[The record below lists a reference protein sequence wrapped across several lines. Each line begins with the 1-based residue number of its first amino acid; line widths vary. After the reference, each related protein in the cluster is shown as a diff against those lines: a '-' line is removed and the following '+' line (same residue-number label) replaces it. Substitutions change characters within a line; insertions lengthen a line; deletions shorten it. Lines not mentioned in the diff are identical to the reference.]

1 MKKQFFSTLLGVI
14 ISLSSSF
21 IFAQNT
27 ENALLWEISGKGL
40 SKPSYLFGTFHA
52 LCQEDLTFS
61 ETFKQKF
68 ALTKQVCMEVDLSN
82 KMEQLG
88 VMKEMFMK
96 DGKTLQTI
104 MSAEDYGIVAA
115 FFKDSLHQ
123 NIENYS
129 RMKPMMISSL
139 TIENLLGCK
148 PKSLEEELLKMAKKQ
163 KSKSLGL
170 ETLAFQMSIFEKMPY
185 TEQAKGLIE
194 TAKNYGESKKEFA
207 KMLNAYKT
215 HNLSEIYQM
224 MLNSDDTKGIE
235 EDILYKRNENWIPK
249 IETFAKEKPTFFAV
263 GAGHLAGERG
273 VIELLRKS
281 GFTVKAV
288 E

>member
-1 MKKQFFSTLLGVI
+1 MGIFL
-14 ISLSSSF
+14 SLSISYC
-21 IFAQNT
+21 FAQNT

-52 LCQEDLTFS
+52 LCKQDIVFS
-61 ETFKQKF
+61 PLFQQKF
-68 ALTKQVCMEVDLSN
+68 AQTKQVCMEVDLSN
-82 KMEQLG
+82 KMEQFSI
-88 VMKEMFMK
+88 MKDMFMK
-96 DGKTLQTI
+96 DGKTLQDI
-104 MSAEDYGIVAA
+104 MSKEDYAKVST
-115 FFKDSLHQ
+115 FFKDSLHKD
-123 NIENYS
+123 IDKFS

-139 TIENLLGCK
+139 TIEDLLGCK
-148 PKSLEEELLKMAKKQ
+148 PQSMEEELLKMAKKQ

-185 TEQAKGLIE
+185 EEQAKGLIE
-194 TAKNYGESKKEFA
+194 TAKNYSESKKEFA
-207 KMLNAYKT
+207 KMLNSYKT
-215 HNLSEIYQM
+215 HNLSEIYEM
-224 MLNSDDTKGIE
+224 TLNSDDTKGIE
-235 EDILYKRNENWIPK
+235 EDLLYKRNADWIPK
-249 IETFAKEKPTFFAV
+249 MENIAKEKPTFFAV